1 MSCYNL
7 DSTSCNSFRSAAE
20 IDDTLELDQLLSK
33 ADKAKDVEFSSERSL
48 ERYFTRDKV
57 RKMIE
62 FITVEPPQDAD
73 KDRGHSIPFHS
84 DMIFQFNKCVINYK
98 FFNNDSSDDE
108 DEVEWPSAAKK
119 SSPHKMIDVFM
130 TPQSED
136 DSSEGDSPDVVQTSP
151 PKNSGIKVEE
161 LGSPP
166 VSSFAADAEEESK
179 VETKDEVVKGDTPR
193 PIEEEK
199 IEEVQVPSDTVKD
212 ADVVPVVEAEAEPVV
227 EADTEVA
234 ISKVVDIVAAPVKST
249 SAPVVEVAAEPVL
262 EAVAELIV
270 EATAEPIADAV
281 PDAIPEPVA
290 DAVVVPVI
298 DAIP

>member
-1 MSCYNL
+1 
-7 DSTSCNSFRSAAE
+7 
-20 IDDTLELDQLLSK
+20 
-33 ADKAKDVEFSSERSL
+33 
-48 ERYFTRDKV
+48 
-57 RKMIE
+57 MIE

-179 VETKDEVVKGDTPR
+179 VVKSDTPR

-199 IEEVQVPSDTVKD
+199 IEEVQVHSDTVKD

-234 ISKVVDIVAAPVKST
+234 ISKVVDIVAAPVKAT
-249 SAPVVEVAAEPVL
+249 AVPVVEVATEKIVEAAAEPVIDVVV
-262 EAVAELIV
+262 EPVV
-270 EATAEPIADAV
+270 EAAADPIADAV
-281 PDAIPEPVA
+281 PDAIPEPVV